1 MLWSERAVGIMVA
14 WYDMRTRVSEKGQIT
29 VPKALRERLGIRPGD
44 ELEVIDEAGRI
55 VLSKAPA
62 DDPVAAVYG
71 ILGTNLDTDAII
83 EELRGPVD
91 AV

>member
-1 MLWSERAVGIMVA
+1 MLA
-14 WYDMRTRVSEKGQIT
+14 WYEVRTKVSEKGQIT
-29 VPKALRERLGIRPGD
+29 VPKQLRDRLGIRPGD
-44 ELEVIDEAGRI
+44 ELDVADEGGRI
-55 VLSKAPA
+55 VLSKAVA

-91 AV
+91 TV

>member
-1 MLWSERAVGIMVA
+1 MIA

-29 VPKALRERLGIRPGD
+29 VPKQMRERLGIRPGD
-44 ELEVIDEAGRI
+44 ELDVVDDGGKV
-55 VLSKAPA
+55 VLSKAVD

-83 EELRGPVD
+83 EEMRGPVD

>member
-1 MLWSERAVGIMVA
+1 MLT
-14 WYDMRTRVSEKGQIT
+14 WYDMRTKVSEKGQIT
-29 VPKALRERLGIRPGD
+29 VPKHLRDRLGIRPGD
-44 ELEVIDEAGRI
+44 ELDVIDDGGRL
-55 VLSKAPA
+55 VLSRAMP

-71 ILGTNLDTDAII
+71 ILDTGRSTDEII

>member
-1 MLWSERAVGIMVA
+1 MLLWSE
-14 WYDMRTRVSEKGQIT
+14 MRTRVSEKGQIT
-29 VPKALRERLGIRPGD
+29 VPKSLRDRLGIRPGD
-44 ELEVIDEAGRI
+44 ELDVIDDGGRL
-55 VLSKAPA
+55 VLSRAMP

-71 ILGTNLDTDAII
+71 ILDTGRSTDEII